1 MRATA
6 KTYTDDFRSDAVAL
20 CRRGDRSLA
29 EVARDVGVSHWT
41 LRGWYRADEMKRSK
55 EKKKTTRLVSVT
67 PPADETA
74 EEKIKRLEREVV
86 RLQRKTREADP
97 TEEAD
102 QADPTDVGAKSAKAR
117 EDATDVGAKS
127 AKARE
132 GLARA
137 TPKCG
142 LATISAAR
150 NPAISATSCW
160 PTK

>member
-117 EDATDVGAKS
+117 E
-127 AKARE
+127 